1 MTTQPVQSETP
12 TTDERI
18 AAAVRALAAG
28 RGVRAV
34 DLAPI
39 IGIGKTRV
47 FAKLKGE
54 AMWKASE
61 VEAVADYFDVSV
73 GELFDGLGLFR
84 DTKKPHRVTGG
95 ASSSGAPSGT
105 RTPDPLIKSLEGRE
119 AGAVIEV
126 DFGETRGRRTMV
138 G

>member
-1 MTTQPVQSETP
+1 MTTQPVHSDIP
-12 TTDERI
+12 TADERI

-73 GELFDGLGLFR
+73 GDLFDGLGLFR
-84 DTKKPHRVTGG
+84 NTKTPPGIPGG
-95 ASSSGAPSGT
+95 ASTVGAPSGI
-105 RTPDPLIKSLEGRE
+105 RTPDPLIKSQLL
-119 AGAVIEV
+119 
-126 DFGETRGRRTMV
+126 
-138 G
+138 